1 MRLSCKVPML
11 VMASSLALCLG
22 ALPLVGCS
30 SGSAPADDAAPA
42 EEEVVEEETEP
53 EEEAQA
59 EAEPQEEAVDES
71 VWVITKETYTF
82 VSSTDDS
89 LNYSYAMDFELD
101 DAGNTVKE
109 TIQEDGEEYV
119 YFHDNDEY
127 GWLLAARE
135 ADEAEADVQK
145 VTNEYDEAGRVMHA
159 VGEGSERT
167 FTYDADGN
175 CIQRDYYSTA
185 YQLDEEGNRV
195 EGSEHQIHTVVN
207 YSADGFMTSRL
218 SDWGQPTLTEMTY
231 EYGDD
236 GRPTSCVVTSFQL
249 DEDGN
254 KTDDGYVSQTV
265 TFTYD
270 ENGNV
275 VKTEATEEDF
285 GTTTYE
291 YEYTLIEHPSVAVTV
306 ESHLRSF

>member
-11 VMASSLALCLG
+11 VMAASLAICLG

-42 EEEVVEEETEP
+42 EEEVVEEKAEP

-59 EAEPQEEAVDES
+59 EAEPEEEAVDES
-71 VWVITKETYTF
+71 VWVRTSETYTY

-89 LNYSYAMDFELD
+89 ENYSYSIAYELD
-101 DAGNTVKE
+101 DAGNRVKE
-109 TIQEDGEEYV
+109 TSLEDGEEYV
-119 YFHDNDEY
+119 YYYNNDEY
-127 GWLLAARE
+127 GWMLTVREDNESE
-135 ADEAEADVQK
+135 ADMPK
-145 VTNEYDEAGRVMHA
+145 VTNEYDETGRLIHA
-159 VGEGSERT
+159 SSDESERT
-167 FTYDADGN
+167 YTYDAEGN

-207 YSADGFMTSRL
+207 YSADGFITSRL
-218 SDWGQPTLTEMTY
+218 SDWGLPQLYEMAY

-236 GRPTSCVVTSFQL
+236 GRPTSCVVTMYSL

-254 KTDDGYVSQTV
+254 KTDEGRVNSTI

-275 VKTEATEEDF
+275 VKTESAGDF
-285 GTTTYE
+285 GTSTYE
-291 YEYTLIEHPSVAVTV
+291 YEYKLIEHPSVAATV
-306 ESHLRSF
+306 ESHLVSF